1 MVKSKALLV
10 HGLSEEEINSLK
22 PLAKIIEIKPE
33 MVELK
38 IHEIASGKVVEEVIE
53 EIGLP
58 DEKAILFS
66 GFSDKE
72 VQVLVKKVRSSVQG
86 GVLAVVTPMS
96 RNWSFKY
103 LLNHL
108 IEERE
113 WYKSQNKRGV

>member
-1 MVKSKALLV
+1 MVTNKALLV

-38 IHEIASGKVVEEVIE
+38 IHEIASGKVIEEIVEVIE
-53 EIGLP
+53 LP
-58 DEKAILFS
+58 NEKAILFN

-72 VQVLVKKVRSSVQG
+72 VQGLVRKVRSSVQG

-113 WYKSQNKRGV
+113 WYKNQSKRGE